1 MPGPDLLLAFAL
13 ATLTIGFLPGP
24 AILYT
29 AAQTLAGGR
38 RRGLMAALGLHIGG
52 YGHVLAATF
61 GLSVLFAHVPALYLA
76 LKLVGAAYLVWLG
89 FGLLRRKLTGGGL
102 PAVAKRSARRAF
114 IESVSVEL
122 LNPKTAIFYV
132 AFLPQFVDPHAAW
145 PVAVQFLVFGVATN
159 LTFSAA
165 DLLTI
170 AFTGAILARLERSA
184 PAQRIARI
192 LGGSLLIGLGARLA
206 LDRT

>member
-29 AAQTLAGGR
+29 AAQTLARGR
-38 RRGLMAALGLHIGG
+38 RGGLMAALGLHLGG
-52 YGHVLAATF
+52 YVHVLAATL
-61 GLSVLFAHVPALYLA
+61 GLSVLFTHVPTLYVA
-76 LKLVGAAYLVWLG
+76 LKLVGAGYLVWLG
-89 FGLLRRKLTGGGL
+89 LGLLRSKFAGAEL
-102 PAVAKRSARRAF
+102 PAVTKRSARRAF
-114 IESVSVEL
+114 IESISVEV

-132 AFLPQFVDPHAAW
+132 AFLPQFVDSHAAFL
-145 PVAVQFLVFGVATN
+145 VALQFLTFGIVSN

-165 DLLTI
+165 DLVTV
-170 AFTGAILARLERSA
+170 AFTRAILARLDRSA
-184 PAQRIARI
+184 RAQRISRI
-192 LGGSLLIGLGARLA
+192 VGGSLLIGLGARLA